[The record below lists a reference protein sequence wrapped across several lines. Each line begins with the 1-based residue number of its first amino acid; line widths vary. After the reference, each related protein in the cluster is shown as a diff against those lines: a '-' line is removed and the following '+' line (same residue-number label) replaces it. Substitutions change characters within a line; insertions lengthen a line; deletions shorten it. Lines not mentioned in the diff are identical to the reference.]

1 MSTSGIQPMKE
12 YKSIVTDL
20 IKAIS
25 DQTLYKL
32 HLTKVLKERSFDH
45 HPITYK

>member
-12 YKSIVTDL
+12 YKSIVNDL
-20 IKAIS
+20 IKTIS

>member
-12 YKSIVTDL
+12 YKSIVSDL
-20 IKAIS
+20 IKTIS

-32 HLTKVLKERSFDH
+32 HLTKILKKRSFDH
-45 HPITYK
+45 HPITSK